1 MGEYAD
7 NRGNAADGFFFNQMG
22 RVKSDFSHLFAFK
35 GTTRP
40 VCQRYR
46 EFVAGYGFT
55 KMAFDAM
62 QDSVAQA
69 EKINQMYLGDFL
81 FYLMYMVDKNEAEIA
96 QDKYTAEL
104 ERKKK
109 K

>member
-1 MGEYAD
+1 
-7 NRGNAADGFFFNQMG
+7 MG

-46 EFVAGYGFT
+46 DFVAGYGFT

>member
-1 MGEYAD
+1 
-7 NRGNAADGFFFNQMG
+7 
-22 RVKSDFSHLFAFK
+22 
-35 GTTRP
+35 
-40 VCQRYR
+40 
-46 EFVAGYGFT
+46 
-55 KMAFDAM
+55 MAFDAM